1 MNKDLGKAGFAA
13 SRKSRADMV
22 MMEPPMSVLF
32 VDNTKNGILAVVKK
46 ELEMGMKYC
55 PSLDIKLPVY
65 KHMEYKPRH
74 SAKQNSIFKLDTD
87 THILET

>member
-1 MNKDLGKAGFAA
+1 MRVGINPGRNVFGVGNKSPGLAIDECISLAA
-13 SRKSRADMV
+13 CVGNCRELIIR
-22 MMEPPMSVLF
+22 
-32 VDNTKNGILAVVKK
+32 K
-46 ELEMGMKYC
+46 ELEIGMKYC